1 MPKLIKPELVE
12 ALRKKVAAMQGTPT
26 QIAAALNAP
35 EVTGYETGTVEA
47 ADAYEALSPDTLLAL
62 DTAAGGTDALA
73 GEALWLL
80 SALADVDPLSL
91 AEGSAGAEA
100 LEVLRAGGVV
110 PQAEAEALIA
120 AAQVEVLGPSWGR
133 QAGIGYV
140 EARFI
145 LEVQV

>member
-1 MPKLIKPELVE
+1 MPTLIKPELVE
-12 ALRKKVAAMQGTPT
+12 ALREKVATMEGTARE
-26 QIAAALNAP
+26 IAAELNAP

-100 LEVLRAGGVV
+100 LEALRAGGVV

-120 AAQVEVLGPSWGR
+120 AAQGELLGPSWGQ